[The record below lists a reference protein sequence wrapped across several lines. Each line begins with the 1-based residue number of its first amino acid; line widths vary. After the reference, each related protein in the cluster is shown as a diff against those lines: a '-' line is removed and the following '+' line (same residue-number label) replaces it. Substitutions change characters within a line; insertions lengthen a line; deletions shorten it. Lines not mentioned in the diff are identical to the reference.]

1 MDHIHSEEDAMCLA
15 VPGRVLEIQDR
26 DGTRMASVDFGG
38 VVKEVCLEYLPDLQ
52 VGEYAIVHVGFALQR
67 LDEESAL
74 RTLEL
79 FADLGLLQEEFG
91 DPWEAAAAARA
102 SGGVPA
108 PGASEPGPGPGP
120 VLQGE
125 LR

>member
-1 MDHIHSEEDAMCLA
+1 MCLA
-15 VPGRVLEIQDR
+15 VPGRVLEIEDR

-38 VVKEVCLEYLPDLQ
+38 VVKEVCLEYLPDLE

-79 FADLGLLQEEFG
+79 FSELGMLQEEFG
-91 DPWEAAAAARA
+91 DAWEAAAQGAAVEH
-102 SGGVPA
+102 GT
-108 PGASEPGPGPGP
+108 GATREG
-120 VLQGE
+120 